1 MSSEQNENENNNT
14 NLDKSKNC
22 SIPFWSKNPNILF
35 QQPFLFEFFPIETMT
50 YNQKLNAITR
60 GIIVLTLIG
69 FLFNHSFR
77 LLAVSLI
84 TILAIFL
91 MHFAHTRSEESFI
104 ANGGNPIIMDDISD
118 MNLTDPNMYQQP
130 SSINPLGNVLL
141 PDFDY
146 NPHKKPAPPIQSA
159 VIKNDILSQA
169 KRMVAES
176 NPGQPDIADKLF
188 NDLASEIT
196 FEQSMRQYYTTA
208 NTTIPN
214 DQTAF
219 ADFCY
224 GSMVSCKEGN
234 DFACSRNNP
243 RYTNP

>member
-1 MSSEQNENENNNT
+1 MSPEQKDMNCH
-14 NLDKSKNC
+14 LDTSSR
-22 SIPFWSKNPNILF
+22 SIPFWSKDPNILF
-35 QQPFLFEFFPIETMT
+35 QQPFLFELFPVENMS

-60 GIIVLTLIG
+60 SVILLTLVG
-69 FLFNHSFR
+69 FLFDRSFR
-77 LLAVSLI
+77 LVAVSFI

-91 MHFAHTRSEESFI
+91 MHFAHTKSDESFI
-104 ANGGNPIIMDDISD
+104 ANGGNPIISMDEISD
-118 MNLTDPNMYQQP
+118 MNLTNPTLYQQP
-130 SSINPLGNVLL
+130 APINPLGNVLL
-141 PDFDY
+141 PDYDY

-169 KRMVAES
+169 KRMVAEA
-176 NPGQPDIADKLF
+176 NPGQPDITDKLF

-214 DQTAF
+214 DQGAF

-234 DFACSRNNP
+234 EFACSRNNP
-243 RYTNP
+243 RYTTP